1 MPSRLAGSQP
11 LARLKI
17 AELSVAGHCHH
28 EGSWSP
34 AMTSHNPKPTA
45 RNCRFYL
52 ARMQA
57 CQTEAQ
63 EASLPNVRDRALRA
77 AVAWREMY
85 QKALQF
91 EQRQG
96 Q

>member
-1 MPSRLAGSQP
+1 
-11 LARLKI
+11 
-17 AELSVAGHCHH
+17 
-28 EGSWSP
+28 
-34 AMTSHNPKPTA
+34 MTSHNPKPTA
-45 RNCRFYL
+45 RNSRFYL

-85 QKALQF
+85 RKALQF
-91 EQRQG
+91 EQRLG

>member
-1 MPSRLAGSQP
+1 
-11 LARLKI
+11 
-17 AELSVAGHCHH
+17 
-28 EGSWSP
+28 
-34 AMTSHNPKPTA
+34 MTPYNPKPTA
-45 RNCRFYL
+45 RNSRFYL

-57 CQTEAQ
+57 CQTEAR

-85 QKALQF
+85 RKALQF
-91 EQRQG
+91 EEPQG

>member
-1 MPSRLAGSQP
+1 MISQ
-11 LARLKI
+11 
-17 AELSVAGHCHH
+17 
-28 EGSWSP
+28 SP
-34 AMTSHNPKPTA
+34 NPTA
-45 RNCRFYL
+45 RNSRFYL

-57 CQTEAQ
+57 CQMEAK

-91 EQRQG
+91 EQRLG

>member
-1 MPSRLAGSQP
+1 MISQN
-11 LARLKI
+11 L
-17 AELSVAGHCHH
+17 
-28 EGSWSP
+28 
-34 AMTSHNPKPTA
+34 KPTA
-45 RNCRFYL
+45 RNSRFYL

-57 CQTEAQ
+57 CQTEAN

-77 AVAWREMY
+77 AVAWRD

-91 EQRQG
+91 EQRQS

>member
-1 MPSRLAGSQP
+1 MIFQS
-11 LARLKI
+11 
-17 AELSVAGHCHH
+17 
-28 EGSWSP
+28 
-34 AMTSHNPKPTA
+34 PKPTA
-45 RNCRFYL
+45 RNSRFYL

-57 CQTEAQ
+57 CQTEAN

-91 EQRQG
+91 EQRQS

>member
-1 MPSRLAGSQP
+1 MISQ
-11 LARLKI
+11 
-17 AELSVAGHCHH
+17 S
-28 EGSWSP
+28 
-34 AMTSHNPKPTA
+34 PKPTA
-45 RNCRFYL
+45 RNSRFYL

-57 CQTEAQ
+57 CQMEAK

-91 EQRQG
+91 EQRLSQ
-96 Q
+96 